1 MTTNLEGNPKIL
13 LEKIKEIYNEGWI
26 KTKRKGDTGVGYTLE
41 TKLGISA
48 NSKKTPDFRG
58 IEIKSFRERTK
69 GKLVTLF
76 SQVPNWK
83 ESKTDRSEILSN
95 YGYEDQNKRFN
106 LYCSVFG
113 NEKNSLNWKLKVD
126 RENKKILAINNDNK
140 VTFWNFDK
148 IEKRITEKH
157 KESFFVFAQTKVENN
172 FEYFLYNKVIYA
184 TNASLENFLN
194 LIEKGKVCQDF
205 VMHKKDN
212 GSTRDHGFL
221 WRIRNTSIP
230 NLFENKNEIE
240 LG

>member
-1 MTTNLEGNPKIL
+1 MVVDLEGNPKIL

-26 KTKRKGDTGVGYTLE
+26 KSKRKGDTGVGYTLE
-41 TKLGISA
+41 TKLGIRA
-48 NSKKTPDFRG
+48 NSNKSPDFRG
-58 IEIKSFRERTK
+58 IEIKSFRERAN

-83 ESKTDRSEILSN
+83 ASKTSRSEILSN

-113 NEKNSLNWKLKVD
+113 NEKNSLNWKLEVD
-126 RENKKILAINNDNK
+126 KENKKILAVNDGK
-140 VTFWNFDK
+140 EITFWNFDK

-157 KESFFVFAQTKVENN
+157 KESFFVFAQTKIENN
-172 FEYFLYNKVIYA
+172 IEYFLYNKVIYA
-184 TNASLENFLN
+184 RSASLENFLN
-194 LIEKGKVCQDF
+194 LIEQGKICQDF
-205 VMHKKDN
+205 VMHKKEN

-230 NLFENKNEIE
+230 NLFANKNEIK